1 MKKKLLSLV
10 LAGAMVAS
18 TSVSAFAATD
28 TVETGNVTIS
38 EGQSEQDVNIGITG
52 NVLDAQGNTRP
63 GSINVT
69 VPTAATFTVANDG
82 TLTSAD
88 MTITNNSTE
97 KIIVVAKGFKDPN
110 GDENISVI
118 KKSDF
123 DDAGGKASNARGKVW
138 LRLKGGDKN
147 LGLTSE
153 ESGKMYN
160 NEYTTPVTEDQ
171 GYEIGKVSANNS
183 LTLKLEGE
191 GGTQGSATN
200 AIRDEFKLIL
210 KVKRARYGF
219 YIKIP

>member
-28 TVETGNVTIS
+28 TVETGSVTIS

-52 NVLDAQGNTRP
+52 NVLDAQGNTKP

-97 KIIVVAKGFKDPN
+97 KIIVVAKAFKDPN
-110 GDENISVI
+110 GEENINIVN
-118 KKSDF
+118 KSDF
-123 DDAGGKASNARGKVW
+123 DTGKANVQRGKVW

-153 ESGKMYN
+153 GNGKMYN
-160 NEYTTPVTEDQ
+160 TDYSDEVEESDN
-171 GYEIGKVSANNS
+171 YEIGKVSANNS

-191 GGTQGSATN
+191 GGTQGAATN

-210 KVKRARYGF
+210 KVKRER
-219 YIKIP
+219 

>member
-18 TSVSAFAATD
+18 TSVSAFAAD
-28 TVETGNVTIS
+28 TVTREDVTIT
-38 EGQSEQDVNIGITG
+38 EDQREQDVNIGITG
-52 NVLDAQGNTRP
+52 NVQDEHGNTKP
-63 GSINVT
+63 GTINVT
-69 VPTAATFTVANDG
+69 VPTTATFTVTKEG
-82 TLTSAD
+82 QLSSAD
-88 MTITNNSTE
+88 MTITNNSNE

-138 LRLKGGDKN
+138 LRLIGGEKN
-147 LGLTSE
+147 LGLSSE
-153 ESGKMYN
+153 EKGKMYN
-160 NEYTTPVTEDQ
+160 NEYTTPVTENE
-171 GYEIGKVSANNS
+171 GYEIGKVSANKS

-210 KVKRARYGF
+210 KVKRER
-219 YIKIP
+219 